1 MEWASILAVTDGTAG
16 SDAAMVAAIDLGQRF
31 GARVDFLH
39 VANDPRDLMPYVG
52 EGMSGIALEQV
63 MTSVEAGNTKRREAV
78 EASFKRLCSD
88 AGLPQVGPEESV
100 PAGQF
105 AVSLI
110 VVTGR
115 QPEEIEH
122 RGRLADVIVMPHPAL
137 TDADQSASIDARS
150 EEHTSE
156 LQSLMRTSY
165 AVFCL

>member
-52 EGMSGIALEQV
+52 EGMSGIELEQV

-88 AGLPQVGPEESV
+88 AGMTPVG
-100 PAGQF
+100 
-105 AVSLI
+105 
-110 VVTGR
+110 T
-115 QPEEIEH
+115 EEI
-122 RGRLADVIVMPHPAL
+122 
-137 TDADQSASIDARS
+137 S
-150 EEHTSE
+150 EERTSDLE
-156 LQSLMRTSY
+156 YLMRNS
-165 AVFCL
+165 